1 MEKAFVAQRVATKLF
16 ATEAAVDKAMVE
28 ATELMADMQKAR
40 QDVNA
45 SLVFADE
52 AQVKLMDAIRALG
65 HGRRARPAR
74 RSQAAPRHP
83 HQDDRRAGQESP
95 ERPPDCHHAGSRL
108 KPNLGCNS
116 LTG

>member
-28 ATELMADMQKAR
+28 ATELMADMLKAR

-52 AQVKLMDAIRALG
+52 AQVKLMDAIRALSEARSAMVG
-65 HGRRARPAR
+65 VHGQLGEAKLRLGIRTKMAGEIDKNLLSAP
-74 RSQAAPRHP
+74 QAVTMREV
-83 HQDDRRAGQESP
+83 G
-95 ERPPDCHHAGSRL
+95 
-108 KPNLGCNS
+108 
-116 LTG
+116 